1 MPLPSTAAAIP
12 IPTAQKNSATFGVVN
27 VGMSGTASEKSPKP
41 VHEFSPMKMS
51 EPTPAASRPGTST
64 TPSIAPPSP
73 DTSMSRKAPVS
84 GEPRSVLIAAKLP
97 AAAITAVAV
106 CGAFRRTRCT
116 ARTPIPLPM
125 AMSGA
130 SGPSTAPQLRVAK
143 AAMMMPGSS
152 TGGTAPEGLNPSAGA
167 CPPVPG
173 R

>member
-1 MPLPSTAAAIP
+1 MPLPRTAAAIP

-27 VGMSGTASEKSPKP
+27 VGMSGTAREKSPKP
-41 VHEFSPMKMS
+41 VHESSPMKMS
-51 EPTPAASRPGTST
+51 EPMPAASRPGTST
-64 TPSIAPPSP
+64 TPSIAPSP
-73 DTSMSRKAPVS
+73 DTSMSRNAPVS
-84 GEPRSVLIAAKLP
+84 GDPRSVLIAAKLP
-97 AAAITAVAV
+97 AAAITTLAR
-106 CGAFRRTRCT
+106 CGAFRRIRCT

-130 SGPSTAPQLRVAK
+130 SGPSTAPQLRVTK